1 MNFEYD
7 TDQQAFKDSVSK
19 FLQQEYDFE
28 TRQKVVNSPAAY
40 NESLWKTCAEL
51 GWLSLPFSEDVGGF
65 GGSAVDTILLFEE
78 LGKSLVIEP
87 FMESLVLFGGVLNR
101 TEHARKSEFIERLM
115 IGELQGAMA
124 HFEAHSRG
132 KHSSILATA
141 ELDADS
147 YKVNGSKALV
157 YNTENAEFY
166 IVSARVENAGKQ
178 ELALLL
184 VPAEAE
190 GISLNGYTTVDGR
203 QAAEVSLSNVSVTKE
218 NLLATGKKALTI
230 LEQTF
235 DEALLAQVAEMIGAM
250 DTLVFT
256 TVEYAKER
264 KQFGLPL
271 SKFQVLQHKMVE
283 MFMAAELARSL
294 MYAAAIKLRDGS
306 DDARGYVAAAK
317 VKADKC
323 AKIAAHHAVQVH
335 GGIGTTDEL
344 KVGHYL
350 KHIEVLTKQFGNT
363 SSHLQ
368 RFKTLQGS

>member
-1 MNFEYD
+1 MNFEYNA
-7 TDQQAFKDSVSK
+7 DQQAFKDSVTK
-19 FLQQEYDFE
+19 FLQQEYEFE
-28 TRQKVVNSPAAY
+28 TRQKVVNSDKAY
-40 NESLWKTCAEL
+40 SEVLWKTCAEL
-51 GWLSLPFSEDVGGF
+51 GWLSLPFSEEVGGF
-65 GGSAVDTILLFEE
+65 GGSVVDTILLFEE

-87 FMESLVLFGGVLNR
+87 FMETLVLFGGVLNR
-101 TEHARKSEFIERLM
+101 TSHVRKNEYIERLM
-115 IGELQGAMA
+115 VGELQGAMA

-132 KHSSILATA
+132 KHSAILATA
-141 ELDADS
+141 EL
-147 YKVNGSKALV
+147 NGETYNLNGTKALV
-157 YNTENAEFY
+157 YNADNAEFF
-166 IVSARVENAGKQ
+166 IVSARVESAGKQ
-178 ELALLL
+178 ELALFL
-184 VPAEAE
+184 VPA
-190 GISLNGYTTVDGR
+190 GSQGVSLDSYSTVDGR
-203 QAAEVSLSNVSVTKE
+203 RAAEVTFNNVSVAKD
-218 NLLATGKKALTI
+218 NLLATGKTALSV

-264 KQFGLPL
+264 KQFGMPL

-306 DDARGYVAAAK
+306 DDARTYVAAAK

-323 AKIAAHHAVQVH
+323 AKVAAHHAVQVH

-363 SSHLQ
+363 STHLQ
-368 RFKTLQGS
+368 RFKGLNG

>member
-1 MNFEYD
+1 MNFEYNA
-7 TDQQAFKDSVSK
+7 DQQAFKDSVSK
-19 FLQQEYDFE
+19 FLQQEYEFDA
-28 TRQKVVNSPAAY
+28 RQKVVSSAEAY

-101 TEHARKSEFIERLM
+101 TNHARKNEYIERLM
-115 IGELQGAMA
+115 VGELQGAMA

-141 ELDADS
+141 EFDTEN

-157 YNTENAEFY
+157 CNAENAEFF
-166 IVSARVENAGKQ
+166 IVSARVENSGKQ
-178 ELALLL
+178 ELAVFL
-184 VPAEAE
+184 VPASSP
-190 GISLNGYTTVDGR
+190 GISLDSYTTVDGR
-203 QAAEVSLSNVSVTKE
+203 RAAEVSLNNVSVVKE

-306 DDARGYVAAAK
+306 DDARTYVAAAK

-363 SSHLQ
+363 STHLK
-368 RFKTLQGS
+368 RFKAMNG

>member
-1 MNFEYD
+1 MNFEYN

-28 TRQKVVNSPAAY
+28 ARQKVVNSSAAY

-101 TEHARKSEFIERLM
+101 TEHARKNEYIERLM

-124 HFEAHSRG
+124 HLEAHSRG

-141 ELDADS
+141 ELKADS
-147 YKVNGSKALV
+147 YKINGSKALV
-157 YNTENAEFY
+157 YNAANAEFY

-271 SKFQVLQHKMVE
+271 SKFQGLQHKMVE

-306 DDARGYVAAAK
+306 DDARAYVAAAK

-350 KHIEVLTKQFGNT
+350 KHIEVLTKQFGHT
-363 SSHLQ
+363 STHLQ
-368 RFKTLQGS
+368 RFKSLQC